1 MAQLV
6 VFVSA
11 KPARGVSAKLDLE
24 KSSLLA
30 SVFFGSHF
38 ASHKRTKV
46 KLTLSL
52 TPPPP
57 TFQTLTRFI

>member
-24 KSSLLA
+24 KSSLC
-30 SVFFGSHF
+30 FFGSHF

>member
-30 SVFFGSHF
+30 SVFFW
-38 ASHKRTKV
+38 
-46 KLTLSL
+46 
-52 TPPPP
+52 
-57 TFQTLTRFI
+57 